1 MSQFDAELLEFF
13 EAKVDNALSLCY
25 NDSRQKAVD
34 VLLDLKNE
42 LRNVRNLIHDEEELA
57 TSL

>member
-1 MSQFDAELLEFF
+1 MSQFDQDILDFF
-13 EAKVDNALSLCY
+13 EVKVDNALALCY

-42 LRNVRNLIHDEEELA
+42 LKNARSMVNDNVCE
-57 TSL
+57 SL